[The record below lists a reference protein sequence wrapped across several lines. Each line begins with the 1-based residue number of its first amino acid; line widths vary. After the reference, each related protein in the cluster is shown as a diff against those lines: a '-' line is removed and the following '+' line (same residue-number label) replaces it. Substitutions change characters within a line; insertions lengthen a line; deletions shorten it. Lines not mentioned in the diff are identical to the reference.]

1 MLLRLVVLH
10 AVNGIYKEFIMCLP
24 ISNVNSYSL
33 KISSPF
39 HGVTNISYSNFILAI
54 ILDKNFKNSGIN
66 FFTPST
72 FSQQLGYMNR
82 PKGYNISPH
91 DHNAVIRTIEWTQ
104 ETLFIRSGHVRLDLY
119 APNTRSYLCSHDL
132 YPGDVVLLAHGG
144 HGFHML
150 EASEIVEVKQ
160 GPYAGEADK
169 TRFYPHDGPLAGGS
183 VHE

>member
-1 MLLRLVVLH
+1 MKKLFIKSECYTEHPAPGVEYVLWGKTVLAVLLTNSFREE
-10 AVNGIYKEFIMCLP
+10 GIM
-24 ISNVNSYSL
+24 
-33 KISSPF
+33 
-39 HGVTNISYSNFILAI
+39 
-54 ILDKNFKNSGIN
+54 
-66 FFTPST
+66 FFTPDT
-72 FSQQLGYMNR
+72 FYQQLGYMNR
-82 PKGYNISPH
+82 PKGYDIPPH
-91 DHNAVIRTIEWTQ
+91 DHNPIARKVEWTQ
-104 ETLFIRSGHVRLDLY
+104 ETLFIRSGRVRLDLY
-119 APNTRSYLCSHDL
+119 APDTRSYLESRIL